1 VFLIIMLKGHNTVV
15 HNANVKLLSEWKQL
29 YYGFY
34 NAYPFITTALLL
46 LLLYIQL
53 QKFHPIMDSEQR
65 LPGWLLSQLSAC
77 HKKFCR
83 YYMLT
88 PCYPW
93 KLCSITS
100 GRPPAAH
107 VSLYIIILW
116 YTHQSRPFAQT
127 NSISNAILLGES
139 VISYNN
145 I

>member
-1 VFLIIMLKGHNTVV
+1 MLTQNYYP
-15 HNANVKLLSEWKQL
+15 EWKQL
-29 YYGFY
+29 YYGF
-34 NAYPFITTALLL
+34 FFEKKTTSALYTAL

-93 KLCSITS
+93 KLSSITS

-107 VSLYIIILW
+107 TRVYIIILW
-116 YTHQSRPFAQT
+116 YTYQSRPSAQT

-139 VISYNN
+139 VILYNN
-145 I
+145 NIIIYR